1 MARLAL
7 ATLPK
12 RKKVGTAGAPAWIVT
27 FADLATL
34 LLTFFILLLSFAEMD
49 IEKYK
54 AMAGSMS
61 VAFGSGNLIADGGG
75 SLPIKISDGNSSL
88 DPDTQLQAEPE
99 LIDERSTSGSVT
111 LVSEDE
117 VMISEGEA
125 LMSEGVITLASS
137 LIRELETEVASG
149 ALSVDYDEHQVI
161 IRFSEDAT
169 FLSGD
174 ATIKKAMLPIIERVV
189 GVLKNCR
196 GDVVVAG
203 YTDDR
208 PIASSRYRSN
218 WDLSAARAVSVV
230 HELVLNRDVPADR
243 VMAAGRAE
251 TNPLVPNNSPEN
263 RAVNR
268 RVEIAIRGPVCE
280 DDAPIE
286 QLPAEVIP

>member
-1 MARLAL
+1 LARLAL

-12 RKKVGTAGAPAWIVT
+12 RKKAGAAGAPAWIVT

-61 VAFGSGNLIADGGG
+61 VAFGSGSLIADGGG

-111 LVSEDE
+111 LVSE
-117 VMISEGEA
+117 GEA

-161 IRFSEDAT
+161 IRFSEDST

-174 ATIKKAMLPIIERVV
+174 ATIKKEMLPIIERVV
-189 GVLKNCR
+189 NVLKNCR

-243 VMAAGRAE
+243 VIAAGRAE